1 MKNLSLF
8 VSVFALCA
16 STSYAAINCN
26 TLPTCESLGYT
37 DIVAQCPQKSIKC
50 PFDTAKGTCLHEAA
64 VGEIAYFAV
73 KPGAGWLLCNGQTI
87 SKAMYPDLYDH
98 IGDGFCSSY
107 HGGTCGTGVRR
118 VPDYRGY
125 FLRVSGT
132 PNSTYG
138 KTGNTN
144 LIVPQKEGL
153 PNITGWVG
161 GIPVEYNQN
170 LVADGAFYPDNNH
183 SLTNNDYWFKEDND
197 WQSKGFS
204 FSASR
209 SNSLYGA
216 QSGVT
221 PPNIAVYAYI
231 YAGKIVK

>member
-8 VSVFALCA
+8 VSSLALCA
-16 STSYAAINCN
+16 STSYAAFDCN

-37 DIVAQCPQKSIKC
+37 DIVAQCPKKSIKC

-73 KPGAGWLLCNGQTI
+73 NPGAGWLLCNGQTI

-98 IGDGFCSSY
+98 IGDGFCVSY
-107 HGGTCGTGVRR
+107 HGGTCGSGVRR

-144 LIVPQKEGL
+144 LIAPQQEGL
-153 PNITGWVG
+153 PNIKGYGGWAEDYKRDYAHVS
-161 GIPVEYNQN
+161 
-170 LVADGAFYPDNNH
+170 GAFYLNCTTNRTGSGDTDGNNC
-183 SLTNNDYWFKEDND
+183 TIDFDA
-197 WQSKGFS
+197 SK
-204 FSASR
+204 
-209 SNSLYGA
+209 SNAVYGR
-216 QSGVT
+216 QNGVI
-221 PPNIAVYAYI
+221 PANYAVYAYI
-231 YAGKIVK
+231 YAGRIVK